1 MKEIK
6 TDDTMNIEILVN
18 MNSIEKKV
26 LIERFSTI
34 FKLRKLIKEK
44 FKIDC
49 DFNMFNIKMNK
60 VISFEEEEDFSV
72 NAMPLMDNGRSVSI
86 EVQKKNNRYHQQ

>member
-1 MKEIK
+1 
-6 TDDTMNIEILVN
+6 MNIEILVN